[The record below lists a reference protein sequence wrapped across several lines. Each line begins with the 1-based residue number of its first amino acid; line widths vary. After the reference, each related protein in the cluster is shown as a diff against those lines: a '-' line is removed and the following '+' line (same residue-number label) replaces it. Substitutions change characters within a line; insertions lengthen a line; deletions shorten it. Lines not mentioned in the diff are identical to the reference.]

1 MRNGDV
7 TTIND
12 AGEDPWQSPG
22 RDLLALADQNGRI
35 LAMHTTAGEFPI
47 SAAEA
52 MLRRSRRAGDVSG
65 WWYSG
70 AQLYQIAVQP
80 FYSDPPSNKVFS
92 GMVIAGRGI
101 DAQELRDLGKISSSQ
116 VALRYGDDI
125 VASTIPALKQAELA
139 DQLREQ
145 APPEQL
151 QIDGE
156 RYWGSLRTLTPG
168 VKPPVSL
175 IVLKSDREAIAL
187 LARLNHLL
195 LGLGFVAVL
204 AGGALVFAICDRF
217 TRPLGSLLG
226 GVGALEKGDF
236 EYRLNPRGT
245 DEVAQL
251 TRAFGRMRS
260 TLRTNEAQRQKLE
273 DHLRQSQKMEA
284 IGRLAG
290 GVAHDFNNLLTVIKG
305 HTALMLEQLRPG
317 DSLYSGSQQIEQA
330 ADRAA
335 SLTRQLLA
343 FCRMQVLQPKILDLN
358 ALISD
363 MAKMLT
369 RLIRADILFS
379 FRPDEGLGQVKAD
392 PGQLEQVILNFT
404 VNAVDAMPNGGTLTI
419 ETHNVIVDENVA
431 RNRPLVPLGSYVML
445 AVTDTGTGMDA
456 QTKARIFEPF
466 FTTKELG
473 KGTGL
478 GLATVY
484 GVIKQSGGWIW
495 VESEPGKG
503 TRFEVYLPRAV
514 EVAEPRTAPVKAAVA
529 GSRGEAV
536 LIAEDEDAV
545 RDLASRFL
553 KSAGYTVLSARSGPE
568 ALESARRW
576 GKPID
581 LLLTDMVMAH
591 IRGTE
596 LAALLR
602 RFYPAI
608 KTVYMS
614 GYQDYGAN
622 ERGLE
627 KGCLFVQ
634 KPFSRD
640 NLLDVIAQALKA
652 DRVEKQLEA
661 QPLSDIQA
669 VVTVPMKARRKAS
682 RRSRRPIAV

>member
-1 MRNGDV
+1 
-7 TTIND
+7 
-12 AGEDPWQSPG
+12 
-22 RDLLALADQNGRI
+22 
-35 LAMHTTAGEFPI
+35 
-47 SAAEA
+47 
-52 MLRRSRRAGDVSG
+52 
-65 WWYSG
+65 
-70 AQLYQIAVQP
+70 
-80 FYSDPPSNKVFS
+80 
-92 GMVIAGRGI
+92 
-101 DAQELRDLGKISSSQ
+101 
-116 VALRYGDDI
+116 
-125 VASTIPALKQAELA
+125 
-139 DQLREQ
+139 
-145 APPEQL
+145 
-151 QIDGE
+151 
-156 RYWGSLRTLTPG
+156 
-168 VKPPVSL
+168 
-175 IVLKSDREAIAL
+175 
-187 LARLNHLL
+187 
-195 LGLGFVAVL
+195 
-204 AGGALVFAICDRF
+204 
-217 TRPLGSLLG
+217 
-226 GVGALEKGDF
+226 
-236 EYRLNPRGT
+236 
-245 DEVAQL
+245 
-251 TRAFGRMRS
+251 
-260 TLRTNEAQRQKLE
+260 
-273 DHLRQSQKMEA
+273 
-284 IGRLAG
+284 
-290 GVAHDFNNLLTVIKG
+290 
-305 HTALMLEQLRPG
+305 LRPG

-343 FCRMQVLQPKILDLN
+343 FCRMQVLQPKILDSN

-652 DRVEKQLEA
+652 DRVEEQLEA